1 MKTTL
6 HNHINDCIREIENE
20 YPDVITLVTEREIHL
35 QGGFNDFI
43 QILGEKYDGSI
54 SNVGYPITVHMACMS
69 SYKLNREIYEKYGY
83 TPLGEDDPCVI
94 KDYEWEE
101 RATIADEVEEIII
114 AIGGEEMANAFKSH
128 KEYEEYWSQVKQKE
142 EEKIKKEKKII
153 KRLNAISIIIPIIT
167 ALFLILAILAGWY

>member
-35 QGGFNDFI
+35 RHGFNDFI
-43 QILGEKYDGSI
+43 QILGVKYDSYI

-83 TPLGEDDPCVI
+83 TQVGEDDPCVI

-142 EEKIKKEKKII
+142 EEKIKKYKKIS
-153 KRLNAISIIIPIIT
+153 KWLYAIPIIT
-167 ALFLILAILAGWY
+167 ALLLILAILAGWK